1 MENKPNSDHEQFIG
15 RQMIELFKGQTE
27 QNTELLR
34 HNNQF
39 LAKNEEKNNIIQEQ
53 KMELLR
59 HNKELLQHNKELLQH
74 NIELLQH
81 NQTLSQYNQE
91 LSVKLEEKTT

>member
-1 MENKPNSDHEQFIG
+1 MENKPNSDHEQFID

-39 LAKNEEKNNIIQEQ
+39 L
-53 KMELLR
+53 
-59 HNKELLQHNKELLQH
+59 
-74 NIELLQH
+74 
-81 NQTLSQYNQE
+81 S
-91 LSVKLEEKTT
+91 KLGK